1 MILLMETICQEKVSL
16 IAYLLNCFLY
26 GWGGAQKK
34 FSLVSVLK
42 LQFSTFKLDPLE
54 KGFRQNT
61 DLWQKT
67 SKFNTRNGFIA
78 HQL

>member
-1 MILLMETICQEKVSL
+1 MSRKSIINSL
-16 IAYLLNCFLY
+16 F
-26 GWGGAQKK
+26 AQLFSVRVGRCPKK

-42 LQFSTFKLDPLE
+42 LQFSTFKLDPFE

-61 DLWQKT
+61 DLWQKI
-67 SKFNTRNGFIA
+67 SKFNIRNGFIA